1 MEYCDR
7 SGNWHRLAN
16 NTRWYLPQASGA
28 DASTKADVPTVAFV
42 LSGPVEAKAVRLV
55 NNLQDAKTYIN
66 VAEIRVNGTE
76 SLSDF
81 EPELGNDDDR
91 LICAWLDRLFKISQ
105 LSAMIM

>member
-16 NTRWYLPQASGA
+16 KTRWYLPQASGA
-28 DASTKADVPTVAFV
+28 DASTKADAPTAAFA
-42 LSGPVEAKAVRLV
+42 LSGSVEAKAVRLV

-66 VAEIRVNGTE
+66 VAGIKVNGTG

>member
-16 NTRWYLPQASGA
+16 KTRWYLPQASCA
-28 DASTKADVPTVAFV
+28 DASTKADAPTAAFA
-42 LSGPVEAKAVRLV
+42 LSGSVEAKAVRLV

-66 VAEIRVNGTE
+66 VAGIKVNGTG

-81 EPELGNDDDR
+81 EP
-91 LICAWLDRLFKISQ
+91 
-105 LSAMIM
+105 